1 MKFEKNVE
9 KLETFRIEVEKLK
22 SKKNNEKF
30 FFLITESIFY
40 FYLFHFFV

>member
-30 FFLITESIFY
+30 FF
-40 FYLFHFFV
+40 

>member
-22 SKKNNEKF
+22 VRRIMKN